1 MAASSKPPPQASTI
15 TGTSQ
20 VFHYGQTDHLY
31 LAPSF
36 YYPNEKAFLNGH
48 LNGQSRT
55 VATPQANGDFTVQSP
70 SNGTFVE
77 SRQSIGSLNG
87 STKATLVTESGERES
102 ACKFRSEP
110 CEESLSSYSDLWTG
124 DQEEPHVNGNHCGQA
139 GSTASKGPFE
149 YDAEEEYDE
158 DSNDTRSCSSS
169 SGCSSSSNSM
179 VGSVNRHLSLNNP
192 QYHRTPVSTTTSASG
207 KNGSITT
214 SSAGAT
220 SQYKDLTPK
229 QVCALSFTPFLLSRV
244 PAFKFHFLITDC
256 MITMHAFA

>member
-1 MAASSKPPPQASTI
+1 MAASSKPPQASTI

-55 VATPQANGDFTVQSP
+55 VTTPQANGDFTVQSP
-70 SNGTFVE
+70 SNGTTFVE

-87 STKATLVTESGERES
+87 STRATLLTESGEREGES

-229 QVCALSFTPFLLSRV
+229 QVCAFGFTLLSYC
-244 PAFKFHFLITDC
+244 PMYLHFKFHFLI
-256 MITMHAFA
+256 IVHQFA